1 MLVYRL
7 SCKNNHRLQEPK
19 NQNLNGLQKYQ
30 LIALKV
36 EWPFNYMKYFSLK
49 SWDSRFFR
57 TILVEY
63 KNPFFTYIIYLDTFL
78 TRLYPCSVTWKLLPG
93 LLMVL
98 INQSIIWRIYKKFCF
113 FLLSQSAISK
123 SYHNWV
129 LSNCITLV
137 NLEPSTPNHVRFL
150 LTVLLSI
157 TWTSFM
163 SKWFMIQKI
172 YSKMLFTLRT
182 KTYHDFL

>member
-1 MLVYRL
+1 
-7 SCKNNHRLQEPK
+7 
-19 NQNLNGLQKYQ
+19 
-30 LIALKV
+30 
-36 EWPFNYMKYFSLK
+36 MKYFSLK

-123 SYHNWV
+123 LYHNWV

-150 LTVLLSI
+150 LTMLLSI